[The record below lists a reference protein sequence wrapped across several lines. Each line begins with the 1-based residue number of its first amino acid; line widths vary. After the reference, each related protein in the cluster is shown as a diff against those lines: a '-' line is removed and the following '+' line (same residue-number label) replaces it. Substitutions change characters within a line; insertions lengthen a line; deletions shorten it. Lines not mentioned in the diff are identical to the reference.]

1 MAELMIEEQ
10 DIINAICLQQAKNKS
25 VTPEQVEVEL
35 FYEDDEGFFAEAAV
49 NGMTVNMN
57 TFDMTQA
64 LRLWIEEQLHQDPYA
79 TGIKFLLDD
88 ERGIIASLM

>member
-35 FYEDDEGFFAEAAV
+35 FYEEDEGFFAEAAV

>member
-1 MAELMIEEQ
+1 MIEEQ

-25 VTPEQVEVEL
+25 VPPEQVEVEL
-35 FYEDDEGFFAEAAV
+35 FYDDDEGFFAQAFV

-64 LRLWIEEQLHQDPYA
+64 LRMWIEEQLHQDPYA

-88 ERGIIASLM
+88 ERGIVASLM

>member
-35 FYEDDEGFFAEAAV
+35 FYDDDEGFFAEAAV

>member
-1 MAELMIEEQ
+1 MIEEQ
-10 DIINAICLQQAKNKS
+10 DIINAICIQQAKNKS

-35 FYEDDEGFFAEAAV
+35 FYEDNEGFFAEADV

-64 LRLWIEEQLHQDPYA
+64 LRMWIEEQLHQDPYA

-88 ERGIIASLM
+88 ERGIIASLI

>member
-10 DIINAICLQQAKNKS
+10 DIINAICIQQAKNKS

-35 FYEDDEGFFAEAAV
+35 FYEDNEGFFAEADV

-64 LRLWIEEQLHQDPYA
+64 LRMWIEEQLHQDPYA

-88 ERGIIASLM
+88 ERGIIASLI

>member
-10 DIINAICLQQAKNKS
+10 DIINAICLHQAKNKS

-35 FYEDDEGFFAEAAV
+35 FYDDDEGFYAEASV

-88 ERGIIASLM
+88 ERGIVASLM